1 MCDINART
9 LCWVRR
15 FVVATLL
22 AICLAAFPLG
32 QATGAPVETVT
43 NSPWAG
49 PMSTLDPGGPA
60 ARSIA
65 MVWWVM
71 FWGSVVITA
80 GMIALALHAFY
91 RRANPIGDGTARQ
104 LIIWGGLVLP
114 FAVVAGLLAY
124 GLRAGHAMLPLPS
137 QEDVPAI
144 GLTGH
149 QWWWEVQYAGEDGG
163 TIHGANV
170 IHIPAGRPVDIRI
183 DSADVIHAFWIPRL
197 GGKIDA
203 IPGRTNVMRV
213 LAEQPGIYRGQCA
226 EFCGAQHARMG
237 LVMIAHAD
245 EEAWRAAVT
254 GLRRERSISHE
265 AGRDAFAQHC
275 IACHSRDAARRGAGI
290 GPNLANIADRE
301 SLGAGTLKN
310 DFDNLQSWIAD
321 AQAHKPGNHMQDF
334 SHLDQAEIGAI
345 ASYLL
350 EIGTGDAP

>member
-80 GMIALALHAFY
+80 GMVALALHAFY

-170 IHIPAGRPVDIRI
+170 IHIPAGRPVDIRDTFI
-183 DSADVIHAFWIPRL
+183 
-197 GGKIDA
+197 
-203 IPGRTNVMRV
+203 
-213 LAEQPGIYRGQCA
+213 
-226 EFCGAQHARMG
+226 
-237 LVMIAHAD
+237 
-245 EEAWRAAVT
+245 
-254 GLRRERSISHE
+254 
-265 AGRDAFAQHC
+265 
-275 IACHSRDAARRGAGI
+275 AGI
-290 GPNLANIADRE
+290 ALAHRASIATRN
-301 SLGAGTLKN
+301 TRH
-310 DFDNLQSWIAD
+310 FDDLPVSVLNPWQ
-321 AQAHKPGNHMQDF
+321 KPVQRG
-334 SHLDQAEIGAI
+334 
-345 ASYLL
+345 
-350 EIGTGDAP
+350 